1 VKEFKGQK
9 REDWEIEA
17 LSRLK
22 KGGRV
27 GARAVKY
34 VAKHKVKLGFAKQAT
49 GAKWTVQGM
58 LIGPRVIE
66 LSSKQAPG
74 VRSVK
79 DAWTISLIAHEA
91 KHYEQ
96 GLTTALSVYGELE
109 AWQLQMKVLR
119 ELKAPPTHPALLAI
133 EKLKL
138 SHKVAVLKEAARLM
152 KKYDPAYRIDLLP
165 LNPVGLKTIM
175 GSLQKLVRAKGS
187 PTSQGSPTSKVKQ
200 KKPAKAG
207 FFVW

>member
-1 VKEFKGQK
+1 MKEFKGQK
-9 REDWEIEA
+9 REAWELEA
-17 LSRLK
+17 LAKLK

-27 GARAVKY
+27 GARAVKF
-34 VAKHKVKLGFAKQAT
+34 VAANKVKLGFAKQTT

-74 VRSVK
+74 VRSGK

-119 ELKAPPTHPALLAI
+119 ELGAPPTHPALLAI

-138 SHKVAVLKEAARLM
+138 SHDQVALKEAARLM
-152 KKYDPAYRIDLLP
+152 KQYDPAYRIDLLP
-165 LNPVGLKTIM
+165 LNPVGLTTVM
-175 GSLQKLVRAKGS
+175 GSLQKLVRA
-187 PTSQGSPTSKVKQ
+187 QGSPRPK
-200 KKPAKAG
+200 AK
-207 FFVW
+207 